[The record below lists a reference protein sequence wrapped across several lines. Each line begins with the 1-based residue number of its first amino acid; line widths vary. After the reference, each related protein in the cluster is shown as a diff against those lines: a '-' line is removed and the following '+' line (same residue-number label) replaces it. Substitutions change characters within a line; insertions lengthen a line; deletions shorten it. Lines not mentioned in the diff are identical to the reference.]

1 MFLSPSENIWIT
13 FGCGTWQQILADSFC
28 VMIGIRLAN
37 KNFEDITEFRPLPLK
52 GLEWSFIKQEVEP
65 DIEETT

>member
-1 MFLSPSENIWIT
+1 
-13 FGCGTWQQILADSFC
+13 
-28 VMIGIRLAN
+28 MIGIRLAN

-65 DIEETT
+65 DNEEKTQPDS